1 MSNNAGHTP
10 SHADTIGGLNAQ
22 REQRRG
28 VALIALASLVGFL
41 LIGVATRNGV
51 GLSVD
56 SAFYIGVA
64 NELAAGNGLR
74 VPWGTAEPTPLGTR
88 WGPLM
93 PAVLAAIS
101 RFGVDPVHAARWVN
115 AICLS
120 LTGLVC
126 GIAVL
131 RATGSIGLSV
141 FVTLV
146 LATSQS
152 MLAIFSMAWSE
163 PIFIVL
169 ATLAMVLLAAHLKT
183 KRRIVLSGAVIAI
196 LAACLTRFAGASL
209 ILAAFGCLLLRPARW
224 GIRFIAAGCI
234 VLLSLLPMTP
244 GGPNWLSWM
253 VIHLG
258 GKTLDSNHAPLLEV
272 LRVNEG
278 LDVLTMWLW
287 PWGLDAFRPRSA
299 AAQMIPAG
307 LLFAALGWSAWT
319 TWKAFRKSA
328 AAPTNRAR
336 NPILVQS
343 PTPSG
348 GVELGYVIGVFIAAY
363 LLLIIAAV
371 GLFGRTVS
379 FTERIMLPLM
389 PMAVMLLAIGWN
401 TLRPQARSSRRTAM
415 VLVTACTL
423 VIGLRM
429 VGALD
434 YCRYIAEGHGAGAQN
449 YQQPSWRTSPTIA
462 EIRNLPVDAT
472 IYSNAPDAIYLLT
485 GRNSIWLSLLQDT
498 KPADP
503 ATLASKSN
511 STQPAH
517 SACIAYFDRLAWR
530 PSSPPRHE
538 LVERWP
544 VMTVAA
550 TKDGA
555 IYSFTEALSCS
566 AIPE

>member
-1 MSNNAGHTP
+1 MPNMA
-10 SHADTIGGLNAQ
+10 ATIESPVEGIDGLVAHRN
-22 REQRRG
+22 QRRG

-41 LIGVATRNGV
+41 LISVATRNGV

-64 NELAAGNGLR
+64 DELAAGNGLR

-93 PAVLAAIS
+93 PAVLATVSQI
-101 RFGVDPVHAARWVN
+101 GVDPPHAARWVN
-115 AICLS
+115 ATCLS
-120 LTGLVC
+120 LTGLLC
-126 GIAVL
+126 GLAIL
-131 RATGSIGLSV
+131 DATGSVGLSLL
-141 FVTLV
+141 VTLLLV
-146 LATSQS
+146 TSQT

-169 ATLAMVLLAAHLKT
+169 SSLAMVLLATYLKT
-183 KRRIVLSGAVIAI
+183 KRRFALFCAVFLIV
-196 LAACLTRFAGASL
+196 AACLTRYAGASL
-209 ILAAFGCLLLRPARW
+209 IAAAFGCFLLKPGRW
-224 GIRFIAAGCI
+224 GVRLLAAGCI

-287 PWGLDAFRPRSA
+287 PWGLDAYRPRSA
-299 AAQMIPAG
+299 AAQLIPVSF
-307 LLFAALGWSAWT
+307 LLLALAASSWA
-319 TWKAFRKSA
+319 TWRAFRKSTA
-328 AAPTNRAR
+328 ASSSGAQ
-336 NPILVQS
+336 NPIRNNAS
-343 PTPSG
+343 FSSG
-348 GVELGYVIGVFIAAY
+348 GVELGFVITVFIGAY

-401 TLRPQARSSRRTAM
+401 TLRPQARSNRRTAM
-415 VLVTACTL
+415 VLATACTL
-423 VIGLRM
+423 IIGLRM

-449 YQQPSWRTSPTIA
+449 YQQSSWRTSPTIA
-462 EIRNLPVDAT
+462 EIRNLPKDAT

-485 GRNSIWLSLLQDT
+485 GRNAIWLSLLPDA
-498 KPADP
+498 KPSDP
-503 ATLASKSN
+503 ASLASKPN
-511 STQPAH
+511 SPH
-517 SACIAYFDRLAWR
+517 PNHACIAYFDRLAWR
-530 PSSPPRHE
+530 PSSPARRDI
-538 LVERWP
+538 VTRWP